1 MESYDIVVIGGGA
14 AGYFAAI
21 HAANNG
27 ENSVVILEKT
37 TKVLTKVAVS
47 GGGRCNVT
55 HDCEYP
61 SQLIANYPRGGK
73 KLRKPFELFDAVA
86 TKQWFEARGVALKTE
101 ADGRVF
107 PISDSSQTIIDCV
120 SNAAAEAG
128 VKIHFKREVV
138 KIEKRDTGSFN
149 LILAQGDL
157 IEAKKVIITTG
168 GSNKPESYNWL
179 KELGFK
185 IAKPLPSLFTFN
197 VPKSEFKDL
206 MGLSVPAGKILIPGT
221 KWKSEGPV
229 LITHWGFS
237 APAVIKLSAWAAIY
251 LHGLN
256 YNFPILINWTGR
268 TEEETRDELLEMR
281 RKHPAK
287 LVVSNQM
294 FDLPHRL
301 WERICEKAEINPI
314 TRFADLPAKQNN
326 RLVENLIRSAFA
338 VSGKTTFKE
347 EFVTCGGVELESV
360 STVSFESKLNPG
372 LYLAGEVLN
381 VDGVTGGFN
390 FQHAWTSGYLAG
402 TNAAMAL
409 KHNKE

>member
-1 MESYDIVVIGGGA
+1 MKESYDIVVVGGGA

-21 HAANNG
+21 HAANKGTNT
-27 ENSVVILEKT
+27 VVILEKT
-37 TKVLTKVAVS
+37 AKVLTKVAVS

-55 HDCEYP
+55 HDCDYP

-86 TKQWFEARGVALKTE
+86 TKNWFESRGVTLKTE
-101 ADGRVF
+101 SDGRVF
-107 PISDSSQTIIDCV
+107 PTSDSSQTIIDCLDD
-120 SNAAAEAG
+120 AATEAG
-128 VKIHFKREVV
+128 VKIHFKREVT
-138 KIEKRDTGSFN
+138 KLEKMSGGGFN
-149 LILAQGDL
+149 LILGQGDQ
-157 IEAKKVIITTG
+157 IKAKKVIVSTG
-168 GSNKPESYNWL
+168 GSNKPESYEWL
-179 KELGFK
+179 KTLGLK

-197 VPKSEFKDL
+197 VPSSDFKDL
-206 MGLSVPAGKILIPGT
+206 MGLSVPYGKILIPGT

-251 LHGLN
+251 LNGLN
-256 YNFPILINWTGR
+256 YNFPILINWTGK
-268 TEEETRDELLEMR
+268 TEEETRAEIVEMR
-281 RKHPAK
+281 KKHPAK
-287 LVVSNQM
+287 LVVTNQM

-301 WERICEKAEINPI
+301 WERVCEKAEIKSN

-326 RLVENLIRSAFA
+326 KLVENLIRSPFA

-347 EFVTCGGVELESV
+347 EFVTCGGVELDSV
-360 STVSFESKLNPG
+360 INTSFESKLNPG

-390 FQHAWTSGYLAG
+390 FQHAWTSGFLAG
-402 TNAAMAL
+402 AHAAKTL
-409 KHNKE
+409 IT

>member
-21 HAANNG
+21 QAANDGANT
-27 ENSVVILEKT
+27 VVILEKT

-55 HDCEYP
+55 HDCDYP

-86 TKQWFEARGVALKTE
+86 TKKWFETRGVGLKTE

-107 PISDSSQTIIDCV
+107 PTTDSSQTIIDCL
-120 SNAAAEAG
+120 NTAATDAR
-128 VKIHFKREVV
+128 VKTHFKREV
-138 KIEKRDTGSFN
+138 KSLEKKDDGRFTLTLVD
-149 LILAQGDL
+149 ADQ
-157 IEAKKVIITTG
+157 IEAKKVIVTTG
-168 GSNKPESYNWL
+168 GSNKPENYEWL
-179 KELGFK
+179 KALGLK

-197 VPKSEFKDL
+197 VPTSDFKDL
-206 MGLSVPAGKILIPGT
+206 MGLSVPDGKILIPGT
-221 KWKSEGPV
+221 KWKSDGPV

-237 APAVIKLSAWAAIY
+237 APAVIKLSAFAAIY
-251 LHGLN
+251 LYELN
-256 YNFPILINWTGR
+256 YNFPILINWTGK
-268 TEEETRDELLEMR
+268 TEEETRAAMLEMR
-281 RKHPAK
+281 KKHPAK

-294 FDLPHRL
+294 FDLPLRL
-301 WERICEKAEINPI
+301 WNRICEKAEIKSA
-314 TRFADLPAKQNN
+314 TRFADLPSKQNN
-326 RLVENLIRSAFA
+326 KLLENLIRCPFA

-360 STVSFESKLNPG
+360 NTTSFESKLNSG

-381 VDGVTGGFN
+381 VDGITGGFN
-390 FQHAWTSGYLAG
+390 FQHAWTSGFLAG
-402 TNAAMAL
+402 RHAAQTL
-409 KHNKE
+409 NQISE